1 MKKGLHLE
9 KWCSMVLGEARKR
22 VKKVK
27 IGFTED
33 VYKEAKELADKLAEG
48 NLSRLVRELIKEKYK
63 EVFGGGEK

>member
-1 MKKGLHLE
+1 
-9 KWCSMVLGEARKR
+9 VTLGEARKK

-27 IGFTED
+27 IGFTEEAL
-33 VYKEAKELADKLAEG
+33 KEARDLADKLTEG

>member
-1 MKKGLHLE
+1 
-9 KWCSMVLGEARKR
+9 VTLGEARKK

-48 NLSRLVRELIKEKYK
+48 NLSRLTRELVHEKYK

>member
-1 MKKGLHLE
+1 
-9 KWCSMVLGEARKR
+9 VTLGEARKK

-48 NLSRLVRELIKEKYK
+48 NLSRLIRELVHEKYK

>member
-1 MKKGLHLE
+1 MT
-9 KWCSMVLGEARKR
+9 LGEARKKVR
-22 VKKVK
+22 KVK

-48 NLSRLVRELIKEKYK
+48 NLSRLIRELIKEKYK

>member
-1 MKKGLHLE
+1 
-9 KWCSMVLGEARKR
+9 MVLGEARKK

-48 NLSRLVRELIKEKYK
+48 NVSRLIRDLIKEKYK

>member
-1 MKKGLHLE
+1 
-9 KWCSMVLGEARKR
+9 MVLGESRKR

-48 NLSRLVRELIKEKYK
+48 NLSRLIRELVDSKYR

>member
-1 MKKGLHLE
+1 MRKKSHWE
-9 KWCSMVLGEARKR
+9 RWCNVTLGETRKR

-33 VYKEAKELADKLAEG
+33 VYKEARELADKLAEG
-48 NLSRLVRELIKEKYK
+48 NLSRLIRELVDSKYK

>member
-1 MKKGLHLE
+1 MRKKSHWE
-9 KWCSMVLGEARKR
+9 RWCDVTLGEARKK

-48 NLSRLVRELIKEKYK
+48 NLSRLIRELVHEKYK

>member
-1 MKKGLHLE
+1 
-9 KWCSMVLGEARKR
+9 MVLGEARKK

-27 IGFTED
+27 IGFTEETLR
-33 VYKEAKELADKLAEG
+33 EARALADKLTEG

>member
-1 MKKGLHLE
+1 
-9 KWCSMVLGEARKR
+9 MVLGGARKR

-48 NLSRLVRELIKEKYK
+48 NLSRLVRDLVHSKYK

>member
-1 MKKGLHLE
+1 
-9 KWCSMVLGEARKR
+9 VALGEARKK

-48 NLSRLVRELIKEKYK
+48 NLSRLIRELVHEKYK

>member
-1 MKKGLHLE
+1 
-9 KWCSMVLGEARKR
+9 MVLGEARKR

-48 NLSRLVRELIKEKYK
+48 NLSRLIRELIKEKYK
-63 EVFGGGEK
+63 EVFGSSQHGGGK

>member
-1 MKKGLHLE
+1 MT
-9 KWCSMVLGEARKR
+9 LGEARKK

-48 NLSRLVRELIKEKYK
+48 NLSRLIRELVHEKYK

>member
-1 MKKGLHLE
+1 MT
-9 KWCSMVLGEARKR
+9 LGEARKK

-33 VYKEAKELADKLAEG
+33 VYKEAKELANRLAEG
-48 NLSRLVRELIKEKYK
+48 NLSRLIRELVKEKYK

>member
-1 MKKGLHLE
+1 
-9 KWCSMVLGEARKR
+9 MVLGEARKK

-33 VYKEAKELADKLAEG
+33 VYREAKELADKLAEG